1 MAADMQ
7 VVAQVSIDDSNVD
20 KDVQK
25 TESKISSAF
34 GKIGT
39 GAKVA
44 TAAFT
49 AIGTAAVAVGTKAV
63 TSAVS
68 LDSAMNQFA
77 ASTGVA
83 ETELAAYEETLK
95 SIYANNFGESFE
107 DIANAM
113 ATVTQQVGDLD
124 QASLQT
130 LTESAFLLRDTF
142 GYDVSESV
150 RAASTIVQQFG
161 VSGETAMNLIATGA
175 QNGLDFS
182 GELIDS
188 INEYSVHFAK
198 VGMDAAD
205 MFAIFEAGANSGAFN
220 LDKIGDAIKEMSI
233 RVVDGSATTAEG
245 FATIGLNADEMAAK
259 FAAGGDAAK
268 EAFTQTIEALAGIED
283 PLAQNQAGVNLF
295 GTMWEDLG
303 AEAVT
308 ALADMQSGAYETS
321 DALAQMNEVKYDDLG
336 SMLEELKRSVELLLV
351 PLGEALIPAISEIAT
366 ALMPIIE
373 QIMPPISELLTSIIN
388 ELLPPI
394 VELINQLLP
403 PIMELTQTLLPPLI
417 ELVGALIEPLAQI
430 LGEVLP
436 PLVDVFNAIL
446 EPIMQLVDELLPSL
460 TSLFD
465 ALIPVFEMLSPL
477 VSSLADMLSAV
488 LGSAMQELSPII
500 SGLASILS
508 SVLGTA
514 IQLLSPIIEGFVG
527 VLQGLMQFISG
538 VFSGNW
544 KSAWEGIKNVFGSVF
559 KALKELFKSPINW
572 IIDKLNSFIRGINKI
587 KIPDWVPGIGG
598 KGINIP
604 TIPRLKIGLDYV
616 PSDDFPALLHK
627 GEAVLTADEAN
638 LWRSLG
644 GMPGIASSLTNSSVN
659 NVNYNIEKF
668 ADYFVIREEADIQKI
683 ATALYQRINMEKRS
697 RGLY

>member
-83 ETELAAYEETLK
+83 KAELSAYEETLK

-107 DIANAM
+107 DIASKM
-113 ATVTQQVGDLD
+113 GLVKQQLGDLNQTDLQNITEGLYTLEDVFGMDFNETLRGTD
-124 QASLQT
+124 QLMK
-130 LTESAFLLRDTF
+130 
-142 GYDVSESV
+142 
-150 RAASTIVQQFG
+150 QFG
-161 VSGETAMNLIATGA
+161 ITSEEALDLLSTAGQSGLNYTEELGDNISEYAGKFAQAGYSAEEYFQLL
-175 QNGLDFS
+175 QNGAEGGSYNLDKVNDAINEVTTKLADGS
-182 GELIDS
+182 IEDALSIYSEKTQELFRQWQEGGASQKDVIDS
-188 INEYSVHFAK
+188 IVQDINQCTNEQ
-198 VGMDAAD
+198 DA
-205 MFAIFEAGANSGAFN
+205 
-220 LDKIGDAIKEMSI
+220 L
-233 RVVDGSATTAEG
+233 T
-245 FATIGLNADEMAAK
+245 MAA
-259 FAAGGDAAK
+259 AA
-268 EAFTQTIEALAGIED
+268 
-283 PLAQNQAGVNLF
+283 F
-295 GTMWEDLG
+295 GTMGEDANLDFI
-303 AEAVT
+303 ESLTAVG
-308 ALADMQSGAYETS
+308 DEFDDVKGKMESIK
-321 DALAQMNEVKYDDLG
+321 EVKYDDLG

-559 KALKELFKSPINW
+559 NALKELFKSPINW

-604 TIPRLKIGLDYV
+604 TIPRLKVGLDYV

-683 ATALYQRINMEKRS
+683 ATALYNRINMEKRT

>member
-83 ETELAAYEETLK
+83 EAELSAYEETLK

-107 DIANAM
+107 DIASKM
-113 ATVTQQVGDLD
+113 GLVKQQLGDLNQTDLQNITEGLYTLEDVFGMDFNETLRGTD
-124 QASLQT
+124 QLMK
-130 LTESAFLLRDTF
+130 
-142 GYDVSESV
+142 
-150 RAASTIVQQFG
+150 QFG
-161 VSGETAMNLIATGA
+161 ITSEEALDLLSTAGQSGLNYTEELGDNISEYAGKFAQAGYSAEEYFQLL
-175 QNGLDFS
+175 QNGAEGGSYNLDKVNDAINEVTTKLADGS
-182 GELIDS
+182 IEDALSIYSEKTQELFRQWQEGGASQKDVIDS
-188 INEYSVHFAK
+188 IVQDINQCTNEQ
-198 VGMDAAD
+198 DA
-205 MFAIFEAGANSGAFN
+205 
-220 LDKIGDAIKEMSI
+220 L
-233 RVVDGSATTAEG
+233 T
-245 FATIGLNADEMAAK
+245 MAA
-259 FAAGGDAAK
+259 AA
-268 EAFTQTIEALAGIED
+268 
-283 PLAQNQAGVNLF
+283 F
-295 GTMWEDLG
+295 GTMGEDANLDFI
-303 AEAVT
+303 ESLTAVG
-308 ALADMQSGAYETS
+308 DEFDDVKGKMESIK
-321 DALAQMNEVKYDDLG
+321 EVKYDDLG

-559 KALKELFKSPINW
+559 NALKELFKSPINW

-604 TIPRLKIGLDYV
+604 TIPRLKVGLDYV

-683 ATALYQRINMEKRS
+683 ATALYNRINMEKRT